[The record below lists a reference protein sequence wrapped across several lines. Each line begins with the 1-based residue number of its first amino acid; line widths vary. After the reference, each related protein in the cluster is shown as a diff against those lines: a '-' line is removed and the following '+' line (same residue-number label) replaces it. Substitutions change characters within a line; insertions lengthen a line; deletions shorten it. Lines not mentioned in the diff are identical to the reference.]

1 MFSEQ
6 LCQRRLYKGVH
17 EGGGK
22 KEEDF
27 GLYTLVPETG
37 TIFGHLQKD

>member
-1 MFSEQ
+1 MNH
-6 LCQRRLYKGVH
+6 YAKGGYIKGFMK
-17 EGGGK
+17 EEAK